1 MPFANI
7 LGLAALAS
15 IIPLIILYLLRPK
28 PLELKI
34 PSLMFLMLAEKKKK
48 RFASLRRLIKDPIFL
63 AQLLILIL
71 ISIAIAGPFY
81 TAEEEL
87 SGEHTIFVI
96 DASASMNTEGRFDSA
111 TDIAK
116 TYVSKKNSIILAENI
131 PVNVLESGGSSA
143 TKNALDSLTPKG
155 SVADLSS
162 AITNAMRTLSNEGG
176 RIVVIS
182 DFTNWQGEDPVSAM
196 RLAESYGLKV
206 TFVRVGS
213 PTDNVG
219 IIQGWIDAE
228 EEGYTYNCVVK
239 NYMETTQNVK
249 MIIDT
254 PGSQNKKSVTLD
266 IGPFSTKQFKLTDL
280 GTGITEI
287 TIDREDKLAVDNAA
301 YVSIPAN
308 VQNELL
314 LVTDVKRSPSST
326 ALSLLPN
333 IKATQSNNVPAD
345 LSDYKV
351 IVVDTQQRA
360 ITSEEA
366 SRLSTFIENG
376 GNVLVIA
383 SPTLDPKNANID
395 LMQLLPVKIIT
406 TSESSKGV
414 ALKVEQ
420 DTRLTDEVKFEDIAV
435 YTYLNSTIR
444 SDAVSLVDTPS
455 NVPMLAYWNVGDGTV
470 MYLGLSDML
479 GEEAWNNFHNLP
491 EYPVFWAKV
500 IAWLGGTGDIGD
512 YNVQT
517 GAVSALSK
525 EQEVTTPSGSITTSR
540 LLYDEVG
547 VYEVAGKRIAVNLY
561 DDMESDTTIDS
572 SNVLERA
579 TSNEGGDI
587 IRQTTYTANKYV
599 DIYLII
605 IAMLLVVLEILIIRN
620 RGEL

>member
-7 LGLAALAS
+7 LGLAALTS

-34 PSLMFLMLAEKKKK
+34 PSLMFLMRAEKKKK

-71 ISIAIAGPFY
+71 ISVAIAGPFY

-219 IIQGWIDAE
+219 IIQGWIDVE
-228 EEGYTYNCVVK
+228 ENGYTYNCVVK

-254 PGSQNKKSVTLD
+254 PGSQNPKSVTLE

-280 GTGITEI
+280 GTGITQI
-287 TIDREDKLAVDNAA
+287 KIDREDKLAVDNVA

-314 LVTDVKRSPSST
+314 LVTDVKGSPSST

-345 LSDYKV
+345 LSDYKAIV
-351 IVVDTQQRA
+351 IDTQQRA

-366 SRLSTFIENG
+366 ARLSTFIKDG

-383 SPTLDPKNANID
+383 TPALDPKNANID

-479 GEEAWNNFHNLP
+479 GEDAWNNFHNLP

-512 YNVQT
+512 YNIQT

-547 VYEVAGKRIAVNLY
+547 VYEVAGKKIAVNLY
-561 DDMESDTTIDS
+561 DDMESDTTVDS

-587 IRQTTYTANKYV
+587 IRQTTYTAKKYV